1 LSSAAGCGRSSW
13 YWVWCAASDRER
25 HIAVNNAV
33 RRQISD
39 SGAIRSITVPKVKMS
54 CGSVAFWHKCEG
66 LDAFYSESLS
76 RIDPERGSV
85 RDRKRVKSKI
95 QSPFRFHRNGQDSR
109 PVVRATHIALERGN
123 LQPTTV
129 ASTMPPVL
137 SLRH

>member
-1 LSSAAGCGRSSW
+1 MRFTAK
-13 YWVWCAASDRER
+13 
-25 HIAVNNAV
+25 AVP
-33 RRQISD
+33 
-39 SGAIRSITVPKVKMS
+39 G
-54 CGSVAFWHKCEG
+54 F
-66 LDAFYSESLS
+66 
-76 RIDPERGSV
+76 DPERGSV